1 MTTARYIKKKHIL
14 SKGQDIT
21 ISHNKPPGLDVISS
35 SEINPVCKAE
45 KRKEKKDRSEERRR
59 ERV

>member
-1 MTTARYIKKKHIL
+1 MCISNTSLCDYGKLHKKKHIL

-45 KRKEKKDRSEERRR
+45 KRKEKKD
-59 ERV
+59 